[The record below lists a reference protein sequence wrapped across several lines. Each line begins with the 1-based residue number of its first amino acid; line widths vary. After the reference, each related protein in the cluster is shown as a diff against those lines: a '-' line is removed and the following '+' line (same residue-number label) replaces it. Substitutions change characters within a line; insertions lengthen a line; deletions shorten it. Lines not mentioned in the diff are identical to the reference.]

1 VKEGIAV
8 NIRKSALGFVM
19 FFSLMPL
26 CIFGVVSIYEMNRKI
41 DSMTECN
48 LRAVSENQITN
59 IQKFAAN
66 RNSEM
71 EKVASYDL
79 TKEAIKYSL
88 GESDETVDERY
99 LDNLLEEQ
107 KKYGTFVASISV
119 LDKNFSV
126 VGSSEKYTTSET
138 SQLKNADTKFHAG
151 TFIMGDV
158 YERQTDDGLKR
169 VVPAYIGVYEKS
181 ELIGYISEELDT
193 TYFDELRLNMDSLSS
208 GTFYLLDGNN
218 SIITAGKTTQK
229 NSLTEFVTKSA
240 DRSDFQKKWNAID
253 REANPRG
260 EIYYKYNGE
269 QYITYYS
276 NVENSNWTVRV
287 TENLTAQ
294 KKDMMS
300 YKLLW
305 VILFVF
311 FAVGTVIVQIL
322 TTRKFLQPIESAMDV
337 FAKIKETQDYSL
349 RIPVKSKDEMGQL
362 SQSINE
368 LLAYTEKEKMY
379 EKMEQDKLKQQ
390 AESDPLTGV
399 KNKKAIEQYVEETVA
414 YSDENKTP
422 VAIGFLDI
430 DDFRN
435 FNTNYGHQVG
445 DDVIC
450 YVAKTLQENISGEV
464 GRIGGDEFV
473 FCYAGAI
480 GDEKMKADAAR
491 ILKLLQENYINPESK
506 EQIPV
511 TGSLGIVMA
520 KEGGMDY
527 TDLVRIADKAM
538 YEAKNAGKNSYVVKV
553 V

>member
-1 VKEGIAV
+1 
-8 NIRKSALGFVM
+8 
-19 FFSLMPL
+19 
-26 CIFGVVSIYEMNRKI
+26 
-41 DSMTECN
+41 
-48 LRAVSENQITN
+48 
-59 IQKFAAN
+59 
-66 RNSEM
+66 
-71 EKVASYDL
+71 
-79 TKEAIKYSL
+79 
-88 GESDETVDERY
+88 
-99 LDNLLEEQ
+99 
-107 KKYGTFVASISV
+107 
-119 LDKNFSV
+119 
-126 VGSSEKYTTSET
+126 
-138 SQLKNADTKFHAG
+138 
-151 TFIMGDV
+151 
-158 YERQTDDGLKR
+158 
-169 VVPAYIGVYEKS
+169 
-181 ELIGYISEELDT
+181 
-193 TYFDELRLNMDSLSS
+193 
-208 GTFYLLDGNN
+208 
-218 SIITAGKTTQK
+218 
-229 NSLTEFVTKSA
+229 
-240 DRSDFQKKWNAID
+240 
-253 REANPRG
+253 
-260 EIYYKYNGE
+260 
-269 QYITYYS
+269 
-276 NVENSNWTVRV
+276 
-287 TENLTAQ
+287 
-294 KKDMMS
+294 MS

>member
-1 VKEGIAV
+1 M

-19 FFSLMPL
+19 FFSLVPL

-88 GESDETVDERY
+88 GESDETIDERY

-218 SIITAGKTTQK
+218 SIITAGKATQK

-294 KKDMMS
+294 KQDMMS

-506 EQIPV
+506 EQIPI

>member
-1 VKEGIAV
+1 M

-253 REANPRG
+253 KEANPRG

-506 EQIPV
+506 EQIPI

>member
-1 VKEGIAV
+1 M
-8 NIRKSALGFVM
+8 NIRKSAIGFVM

-253 REANPRG
+253 KEANPRG

-430 DDFRN
+430 DDIRN

-506 EQIPV
+506 EQIPI

>member
-1 VKEGIAV
+1 M

-26 CIFGVVSIYEMNRKI
+26 CIFSVVSIYEMNRKI

-253 REANPRG
+253 KEANPRG

-337 FAKIKETQDYSL
+337 FAKITETQDYSL

-368 LLAYTEKEKMY
+368 LLAYTEKEKIY

-506 EQIPV
+506 EQIPI

-538 YEAKNAGKNSYVVKV
+538 YEAKDAGKNSYVVKV

>member
-1 VKEGIAV
+1 M

-253 REANPRG
+253 KEANPRG

-349 RIPVKSKDEMGQL
+349 RIPVKSKDKMGQL

-506 EQIPV
+506 EQIPI

>member
-1 VKEGIAV
+1 V

-506 EQIPV
+506 EQISI
-511 TGSLGIVMA
+511 TGSIGIVMA

>member
-1 VKEGIAV
+1 M

-294 KKDMMS
+294 KQDMMS

-506 EQIPV
+506 EQIPI

>member
-1 VKEGIAV
+1 M

-253 REANPRG
+253 KEANPRG

-337 FAKIKETQDYSL
+337 FTKIKETQDYSL

-506 EQIPV
+506 EQIPI

>member
-1 VKEGIAV
+1 M

-294 KKDMMS
+294 KQDMMS

-506 EQIPV
+506 EQISI

>member
-218 SIITAGKTTQK
+218 SIITAGKATQK

-253 REANPRG
+253 KEANPRG

-506 EQIPV
+506 EQIPI

>member
-218 SIITAGKTTQK
+218 SIITAGKATQK
-229 NSLTEFVTKSA
+229 KSLTEFVTKSA

-253 REANPRG
+253 RETNPRG

-368 LLAYTEKEKMY
+368 LLAYTEKEKIY

-506 EQIPV
+506 EQIPI

>member
-1 VKEGIAV
+1 M

-253 REANPRG
+253 KEANPRG

-480 GDEKMKADAAR
+480 GDEKMKADVAR

-506 EQIPV
+506 EQISI

>member
-1 VKEGIAV
+1 M

-253 REANPRG
+253 REAHPRG

>member
-1 VKEGIAV
+1 M

-71 EKVASYDL
+71 EKVASYDR

-253 REANPRG
+253 KEANPRG

-506 EQIPV
+506 EQIPI

>member
-1 VKEGIAV
+1 M

-253 REANPRG
+253 KEANPRG

-506 EQIPV
+506 EQIPI

-538 YEAKNAGKNSYVVKV
+538 YEAQNAGKNSYVVKV

>member
-1 VKEGIAV
+1 M

-99 LDNLLEEQ
+99 LDNLLEER

>member
-1 VKEGIAV
+1 M

-26 CIFGVVSIYEMNRKI
+26 CIFSVVSIYEMNRKI

-240 DRSDFQKKWNAID
+240 DRSDFQKTWNAID
-253 REANPRG
+253 KEANPRG

>member
-1 VKEGIAV
+1 M

-294 KKDMMS
+294 KKDVMS

>member
-1 VKEGIAV
+1 M
-8 NIRKSALGFVM
+8 NIRKSAIGFVM

-253 REANPRG
+253 KEANPRG

-491 ILKLLQENYINPESK
+491 ILKLLQENYINLESK
-506 EQIPV
+506 EQIPI

>member
-1 VKEGIAV
+1 V

-253 REANPRG
+253 KEANPRG

-506 EQIPV
+506 EQISI

>member
-294 KKDMMS
+294 KQDMMS

-506 EQIPV
+506 EQIPI

>member
-1 VKEGIAV
+1 M

-294 KKDMMS
+294 KQDMMS

-491 ILKLLQENYINPESK
+491 ILKLLQGNYINPESK
-506 EQIPV
+506 EQISI

>member
-1 VKEGIAV
+1 M

-520 KEGGMDY
+520 KQGGMDY

>member
-1 VKEGIAV
+1 M

-218 SIITAGKTTQK
+218 SIITAGKATQK
-229 NSLTEFVTKSA
+229 KSLTEFVTKSA
-240 DRSDFQKKWNAID
+240 DRSDFQKKCNAID
-253 REANPRG
+253 RETNPRG

-368 LLAYTEKEKMY
+368 LLAYTEKEKIY

-506 EQIPV
+506 EQIPI

>member
-1 VKEGIAV
+1 M

-48 LRAVSENQITN
+48 LRAVSEHQITN

-253 REANPRG
+253 KEANPRG

>member
-1 VKEGIAV
+1 M

-26 CIFGVVSIYEMNRKI
+26 CIFGVVSIHEMNRKI

-218 SIITAGKTTQK
+218 SIITAGKATQK
-229 NSLTEFVTKSA
+229 KSLTEFVTKSA

-253 REANPRG
+253 RETNPRG

-368 LLAYTEKEKMY
+368 LLAYTEKEKIY

-506 EQIPV
+506 EQIPI

>member
-1 VKEGIAV
+1 M

>member
-1 VKEGIAV
+1 M

-26 CIFGVVSIYEMNRKI
+26 CIFGIVSIYEMNRKI

>member
-1 VKEGIAV
+1 V

-253 REANPRG
+253 KEANPRG

-506 EQIPV
+506 EQIPI

>member
-1 VKEGIAV
+1 M

-218 SIITAGKTTQK
+218 SIITAGKKTQK
-229 NSLTEFVTKSA
+229 N
-240 DRSDFQKKWNAID
+240 
-253 REANPRG
+253 
-260 EIYYKYNGE
+260 
-269 QYITYYS
+269 
-276 NVENSNWTVRV
+276 
-287 TENLTAQ
+287 
-294 KKDMMS
+294 
-300 YKLLW
+300 
-305 VILFVF
+305 
-311 FAVGTVIVQIL
+311 
-322 TTRKFLQPIESAMDV
+322 
-337 FAKIKETQDYSL
+337 
-349 RIPVKSKDEMGQL
+349 
-362 SQSINE
+362 
-368 LLAYTEKEKMY
+368 
-379 EKMEQDKLKQQ
+379 
-390 AESDPLTGV
+390 
-399 KNKKAIEQYVEETVA
+399 
-414 YSDENKTP
+414 
-422 VAIGFLDI
+422 
-430 DDFRN
+430 
-435 FNTNYGHQVG
+435 
-445 DDVIC
+445 
-450 YVAKTLQENISGEV
+450 
-464 GRIGGDEFV
+464 
-473 FCYAGAI
+473 
-480 GDEKMKADAAR
+480 
-491 ILKLLQENYINPESK
+491 LLQI
-506 EQIPV
+506 
-511 TGSLGIVMA
+511 
-520 KEGGMDY
+520 
-527 TDLVRIADKAM
+527 
-538 YEAKNAGKNSYVVKV
+538 
-553 V
+553 

>member
-1 VKEGIAV
+1 M

-253 REANPRG
+253 KEANPRG

-491 ILKLLQENYINPESK
+491 ILKLCYCEDCRVE
-506 EQIPV
+506 
-511 TGSLGIVMA
+511 
-520 KEGGMDY
+520 D
-527 TDLVRIADKAM
+527 VRKL
-538 YEAKNAGKNSYVVKV
+538 
-553 V
+553 

>member
-1 VKEGIAV
+1 M

-337 FAKIKETQDYSL
+337 FTKIKETQDYSL

>member
-1 VKEGIAV
+1 M

-193 TYFDELRLNMDSLSS
+193 TYFDELRLNMDTLSS